1 MIDYSK
7 NPASYDFRL
16 QGFSLQPLLKSVEN
30 NIPVYGY
37 TDVNIGISYLELVF
51 STGKLTDNNKAMSA
65 ILARL
70 FPYLQ
75 VSEGKT
81 LFELLEFYGAKL
93 SFEASSTH
101 SSIKLYA
108 LSTDFQVI
116 VNEVTKSLKKP
127 FWTNDSFL
135 HCKHTLSKDVK
146 TRQLEKKTIS
156 DKTFNK
162 HFYKGTRLGDPL
174 SLENIK
180 DCTSE
185 VIKEKIE
192 CLFTQLDFVLTVNL
206 EADKL
211 DLSLFSANNERSE
224 IPLNFTEKSVK
235 VFPKLNKEQSLI
247 QSITPLCSVGSSD
260 YPLFYFYNQLLGG
273 SFQSVLSQEIRE
285 KQGLTYGIHS
295 SLLSVNNNTY
305 LKINSTTPYQKGEV
319 VFDKIEEIT
328 TDFEKYLNETYVNQ
342 IKKISSA
349 TFLKNMENIFSQ
361 LALQKNILLSELNL
375 NFYSNLL
382 TGIKKVEIDDLLRI
396 NKEVQ
401 ANSTMK
407 LIID

>member
-162 HFYKGTRLGDPL
+162 HF
-174 SLENIK
+174 
-180 DCTSE
+180 
-185 VIKEKIE
+185 
-192 CLFTQLDFVLTVNL
+192 VL
-206 EADKL
+206 
-211 DLSLFSANNERSE
+211 
-224 IPLNFTEKSVK
+224 
-235 VFPKLNKEQSLI
+235 
-247 QSITPLCSVGSSD
+247 
-260 YPLFYFYNQLLGG
+260 
-273 SFQSVLSQEIRE
+273 
-285 KQGLTYGIHS
+285 
-295 SLLSVNNNTY
+295 
-305 LKINSTTPYQKGEV
+305 
-319 VFDKIEEIT
+319 
-328 TDFEKYLNETYVNQ
+328 
-342 IKKISSA
+342 
-349 TFLKNMENIFSQ
+349 
-361 LALQKNILLSELNL
+361 
-375 NFYSNLL
+375 
-382 TGIKKVEIDDLLRI
+382 
-396 NKEVQ
+396 
-401 ANSTMK
+401 
-407 LIID
+407 